1 MSGFPWPF
9 SPRQFTPS
17 VPWLSSSLPLLPAR
31 WVQQRELLQVQ
42 GQMHNGGEDEEL
54 AEEDY
59 EEQALLIQEKV
70 ANGKH

>member
-1 MSGFPWPF
+1 
-9 SPRQFTPS
+9 
-17 VPWLSSSLPLLPAR
+17 
-31 WVQQRELLQVQ
+31 
-42 GQMHNGGEDEEL
+42 MHNGGEDEEL